1 MSIPIRTSL
10 NPIPPVYTREM
21 GLCTRDFLGS
31 DPNGI
36 TFESDPIWVRI
47 ADPNGFGSVE
57 SRVNAR
63 PIRHSLGT
71 DPFGSD
77 LVDFKDDEKS

>member
-1 MSIPIRTSL
+1 MLTKDFQFYRLTS
-10 NPIPPVYTREM
+10 NPYQFVSDPTRSH
-21 GLCTRDFLGS
+21 GTFLGS

-47 ADPNGFGSVE
+47 ADPNVFGFVE

-63 PIRHSLGT
+63 NIRYSLGT

-77 LVDFKDDEKS
+77 LM